1 MFEYLI
7 EDFKTYRP
15 LLSAIKNE
23 YEIMIIHQRDKIREL
38 EPLKVRQGCGAW
50 QSHVPRQNHINVY
63 QLSWLFLQAM
73 LVTVSEQC
81 EKTLLAM
88 KEEEKAGKQGC
99 FQTDLFSMQKYKS
112 QVNVSDLQEMKRE
125 NGRLQGIISSLRWVW
140 KVIKSFVVKI
150 GWLIVAFWSVFR
162 DNKLTLNAQVVK
174 VKRNEGNQTTL
185 IIFFPLLKS

>member
-1 MFEYLI
+1 
-7 EDFKTYRP
+7 
-15 LLSAIKNE
+15 
-23 YEIMIIHQRDKIREL
+23 
-38 EPLKVRQGCGAW
+38 
-50 QSHVPRQNHINVY
+50 
-63 QLSWLFLQAM
+63 M

>member
-1 MFEYLI
+1 M
-7 EDFKTYRP
+7 
-15 LLSAIKNE
+15 
-23 YEIMIIHQRDKIREL
+23 
-38 EPLKVRQGCGAW
+38 
-50 QSHVPRQNHINVY
+50 NVY

-125 NGRLQGIISSLRWVW
+125 NGRLQGIISSLR
-140 KVIKSFVVKI
+140 
-150 GWLIVAFWSVFR
+150 
-162 DNKLTLNAQVVK
+162 
-174 VKRNEGNQTTL
+174 
-185 IIFFPLLKS
+185 